1 MWPVIGQAR
10 IVSLLEQSLERAAV
24 AHAYLLIGPRH
35 VGKMTLALSLA
46 QALNCT
52 TEERPCGRCPS
63 CRRIIQGNHADVQV
77 IGLNNGKVDESR
89 PKTEISIDQIR
100 DVQHLASLAPFEGKY
115 RIFIIDRAE
124 MLSLEAANAL
134 LKTLEEPAET
144 VVYILLTSDEDGLPA
159 TVVSRCQRLELMPLA
174 VVELERVLCEKWQI
188 DTSRAKLLARVS
200 HGLVGWALAA
210 AEDEKVLAEHIQKR
224 DRVIGVIDGGL
235 EVRFAYATEIA
246 ELFLK
251 RREIVREI
259 LNIWLDWWHDLMLVK
274 TQNSED
280 ISNVD
285 RAEELKGM
293 ASGFILGQIREFIGY
308 IQRAEE
314 QLRQNVNP
322 RLVFE
327 VLILNMP
334 ERRNG

>member
-1 MWPVIGQAR
+1 MSLAIDKKVI
-10 IVSLLEQSLERAAV
+10 L
-24 AHAYLLIGPRH
+24 
-35 VGKMTLALSLA
+35 TLA
-46 QALNCT
+46 
-52 TEERPCGRCPS
+52 
-63 CRRIIQGNHADVQV
+63 
-77 IGLNNGKVDESR
+77 
-89 PKTEISIDQIR
+89 
-100 DVQHLASLAPFEGKY
+100 F
-115 RIFIIDRAE
+115 
-124 MLSLEAANAL
+124 
-134 LKTLEEPAET
+134 
-144 VVYILLTSDEDGLPA
+144 
-159 TVVSRCQRLELMPLA
+159 
-174 VVELERVLCEKWQI
+174 
-188 DTSRAKLLARVS
+188 LARPRLNVCQI
-200 HGLVGWALAA
+200 HAM
-210 AEDEKVLAEHIQKR
+210 LAEHIQKR